1 MSKMIKVIQKDTGKL
16 VYEAED
22 EFDAENFIAYNDS
35 VFQEFHRYDLFD
47 ENDNYI
53 KTI

>member
-1 MSKMIKVIQKDTGKL
+1 MIKVIQKDTNKL

-22 EFDAENFIAYNDS
+22 EFDAENFVAYNDS

-47 ENDNYI
+47 ENDVFI